1 LNIWHDINPERIS
14 RSSYAA
20 VIEISKGSKMKYEL
34 DKETGLLRLD
44 RVLYT
49 STHYPANYG
58 FIPRTYAKDNDPLDV
73 LVLCSEQIQP
83 MSIVECY
90 PIGVISMLDNGAPDD
105 KIISIPFNDPTYN
118 TYKDISQLPA
128 HVFDEMKHFFS
139 VYKTLEEKETA
150 IDEVKGVLD
159 AVSIIEESIVAY
171 KEKFAKRY
179 YILNLVIRSE
189 RFLWVLQNLKTE
201 CILLAV
207 TLKSVMPMIH

>member
-1 LNIWHDINPERIS
+1 MNIWHDINPERIS

-49 STHYPANYG
+49 STHYPANYS
-58 FIPRTYAKDNDPLDV
+58 FIPRTFAKDNDPLDV

-90 PIGVISMLDNGAPDD
+90 PIGVITMLDNGAPDD

-118 TYKDISQLPA
+118 TYKDISQLPT

-150 IDEVKGVLD
+150 IDEVRGVLD
-159 AVSIIEESIVAY
+159 AVSIIEDAIIAY
-171 KEKFAKRY
+171 NEKFGK
-179 YILNLVIRSE
+179 
-189 RFLWVLQNLKTE
+189 
-201 CILLAV
+201 
-207 TLKSVMPMIH
+207 

>member
-1 LNIWHDINPERIS
+1 MNIWHDIKPERIS

-118 TYKDISQLPA
+118 TYKDISQLPT
-128 HVFDEMKHFFS
+128 HVFDEMKHFVS

-159 AVSIIEESIVAY
+159 AVSIIEDSIRAY
-171 KEKFAKRY
+171 EEKFSK
-179 YILNLVIRSE
+179 
-189 RFLWVLQNLKTE
+189 K
-201 CILLAV
+201 
-207 TLKSVMPMIH
+207 